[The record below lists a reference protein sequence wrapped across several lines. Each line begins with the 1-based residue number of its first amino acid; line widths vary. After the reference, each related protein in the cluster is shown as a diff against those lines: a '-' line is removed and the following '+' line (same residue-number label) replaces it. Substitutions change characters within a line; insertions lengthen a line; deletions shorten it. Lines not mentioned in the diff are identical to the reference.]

1 MLKPMISKLIDK
13 QHLTEEEMI
22 NAMKIIMD
30 GQAKDS
36 QIGSFLTALRMKGET
51 IEEITGGA
59 KAMRELSTKVNID
72 DELTIDTCGTG
83 GDQANT
89 FNISTAV
96 AFVAAS
102 AGVKVVKHGNR
113 SVSSKCGSAD
123 VLESLGVNIEL
134 NPDQVKRCVE
144 EINIGFMFAPHFHKA
159 MKNVIH
165 QRKELGIRTVFNVL
179 GPLTNPAMVKRQV
192 LGIFDE
198 SLTEPIA
205 GVLKNLGVKHAMI
218 VHGLDG
224 LDEIT
229 ITTKTKVTELK
240 NNQITT
246 YYIDPSDYGISLGSV
261 EDIIGGNPIE
271 SASIITGILSGEK
284 TGPMKD
290 IVILNAGAAI
300 YVGGVVNSLAEGIEK
315 AREVLDKGL
324 SLFKLNQFV
333 YLSQRLKQ

>member
-1 MLKPMISKLIDK
+1 MLKTIISKLTDK
-13 QHLTEEEMI
+13 QNLTEEEMI
-22 NAMKIIMD
+22 QAMKIIMD

-36 QIGSFLTALRMKGET
+36 QVGGFLTALRMKGET

-59 KAMRELSTKVNID
+59 KVMRALSTKVDID
-72 DELTIDTCGTG
+72 SELALDTCGTG
-83 GDQANT
+83 GDKANT
-89 FNISTAV
+89 FNISTIV
-96 AFVAAS
+96 AIVAAS

-123 VLESLGVNIEL
+123 VLESLGINIEL
-134 NPDQVKRCVE
+134 KSDDVKKCVE
-144 EINIGFMFAPHFHKA
+144 EINIGFMFAPYFHSA
-159 MKNVIH
+159 MKNVIM
-165 QRKELGIRTVFNVL
+165 QRRELGVRTVFNVL

-205 GVLKNLGVKHAMI
+205 EVLKNLGVEHAMV
-218 VHGLDG
+218 VHGMDG

-246 YYIDPSDYGISLGSV
+246 YYIDPTEYGFTLGVAKDILGGDPS
-261 EDIIGGNPIE
+261 ENADIIT
-271 SASIITGILSGEK
+271 SILSGEI

-300 YVGGVVNSLAEGIEK
+300 YVGGVADSLVDGIKKAKEALEEGF
-315 AREVLDKGL
+315 ALD
-324 SLFKLNQFV
+324 KLNQFIT
-333 YLSQRLKQ
+333 LSQRLG